1 MQRCRSTG
9 TILLL
14 VAASLLATDSAV
26 AQFLP
31 HSSYGRGYGW
41 GPYVSPRSSYVNRG
55 VMEAQKGADR
65 RQQLALNAQQHRS
78 QNEFLL
84 DQARDLYW
92 NELEWEHLTDE
103 ERLGDDLLVEQ
114 AFPGFLA
121 FVRGLLLKEVMP
133 DALAPATPRPGMVAD
148 VLAFLSAEL
157 EQRRESEPEDGED
170 LRIAAEIAMTTTLI
184 DLVLGLLYG
193 LTPEEMDRVS
203 AARRAG

>member
-1 MQRCRSTG
+1 LNPHIEARKAELES
-9 TILLL
+9 L
-14 VAASLLATDSAV
+14 VGRPLRQVADEAAEPLSDTD
-26 AQFLP
+26 
-31 HSSYGRGYGW
+31 R
-41 GPYVSPRSSYVNRG
+41 
-55 VMEAQKGADR
+55 
-65 RQQLALNAQQHRS
+65 
-78 QNEFLL
+78 EFLL

-103 ERLGDDLLVEQ
+103 ERLGDELLVEQ

-133 DALAPATPRPGMVAD
+133 DALAPATPRPKMVAE
-148 VLAFLSAEL
+148 VLGFLSEEL
-157 EQRRESEPEDGED
+157 KQRRESEPEDGED
-170 LRIAAEIAMTTTLI
+170 LRIAAEIAMTATLI